1 MSENNFNFTDGIGK
15 MSKDLVESISLKL
28 GLSELSVIQI
38 RYLGVK
44 GILVLDETLQK
55 NTVVLRPSMIKY
67 RCSNPLAQKYL
78 DILDYNKYKAGFL
91 NRQVIILLKT
101 LGIRETVFEELQKT
115 HIKNISQMSFKDCSV
130 FKQMNEDLNTE
141 INNL

>member
-1 MSENNFNFTDGIGK
+1 M
-15 MSKDLVESISLKL
+15 
-28 GLSELSVIQI
+28 SVIQI
-38 RYLGVK
+38 RYLGAK
-44 GILVLDETLQK
+44 GIFVLDETLPK

-67 RCSNPLAQKYL
+67 RCTNSEAQKYL

-91 NRQVIILLKT
+91 NRQIIILLKT
-101 LGIRETVFEELQKT
+101 LGVHDTVFEELQKT
-115 HIKNISQMSFKDCSV
+115 HIKNLSQMSFKDCSV